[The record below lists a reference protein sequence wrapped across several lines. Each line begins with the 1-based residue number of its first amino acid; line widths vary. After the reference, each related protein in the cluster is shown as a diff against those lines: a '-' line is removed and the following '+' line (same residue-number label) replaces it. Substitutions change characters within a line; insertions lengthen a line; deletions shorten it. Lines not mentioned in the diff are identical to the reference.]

1 MKSVTLNIII
11 RGDTYAELIYLAEQ
25 YLSDF
30 LEIDIEE
37 IEKLVQYELIVSED
51 LEEDTETSYMAKLVA
66 KIKEG

>member
-1 MKSVTLNIII
+1 MKSVTLNIVI
-11 RGDTYAELIYLAEQ
+11 RGDTYSELIYLAEQ

-37 IEKLVQYELIVSED
+37 IEKIVQYELLVSED
-51 LEEDTETSYMAKLVA
+51 LEEDTETSYTAKLIA